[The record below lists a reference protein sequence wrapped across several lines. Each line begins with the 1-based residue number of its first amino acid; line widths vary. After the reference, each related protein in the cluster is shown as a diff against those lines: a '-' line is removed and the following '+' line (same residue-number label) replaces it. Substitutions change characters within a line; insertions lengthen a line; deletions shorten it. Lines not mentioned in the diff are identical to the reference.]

1 MPQRYFLEIAYH
13 GKNYI
18 GWQVQPTGIS
28 VQAKINE
35 AMSLFLRETVNVVG
49 CGRTDTGVHASTFFL
64 HFDADTPLPDD
75 LMNRLNRFLPPDI
88 AVKRLITQIPANT
101 HARFDAIYR
110 AYDYHIHFN
119 KNPFLTEFSFF
130 FPWRPLNMEVIQQA
144 IELLP
149 QYTDFRMFCKTGAGS
164 KTTLCNLY
172 KAEMHLNETN
182 GTLRFHIA
190 ANRFLR
196 GMVRR
201 MGLRD
206 LGTNYDNL
214 AVLRPTWMPAI
225 LCEGAFV
232 MMPDQEALLRTAEFQ
247 EAYALGVVEGV
258 ESYFR
263 GLGAR

>member
-1 MPQRYFLEIAYH
+1 MPQRYFIEIAYH

-35 AMSLFLRETVNVVG
+35 ALSLFLRETINVVG
-49 CGRTDTGVHASTFFL
+49 CGRTDTGVHASSFFL
-64 HFDADTPLPDD
+64 HFDAENPLPDD
-75 LMNRLNRFLPPDI
+75 LMNRLNRYLPPDI
-88 AVKRLITQIPANT
+88 AAKRIITQIPANA
-101 HARFDAIYR
+101 HARFDATYR
-110 AYDYHIHFN
+110 AYDYYIHFN

-130 FPWRPLNMEVIQQA
+130 FPWRPLNLEVMQQA

-172 KAEMHLNETN
+172 KAQMHLNET
-182 GTLRFHIA
+182 GQTLRFHLA

-201 MGLRD
+201 IVGCLLFMGKDKISLQEF
-206 LGTNYDNL
+206 T
-214 AVLRPTWMPAI
+214 
-225 LCEGAFV
+225 EV
-232 MMPDQEALLRTAEFQ
+232 MNGRKSQFPKINISVPPQ
-247 EAYALGVVEGV
+247 
-258 ESYFR
+258 
-263 GLGAR
+263 GLFLSEVRYPYIGEQ

>member
-1 MPQRYFLEIAYH
+1 MSQRYFIEIAYH

-35 AMSLFLRETVNVVG
+35 ALSLFLREPINVVG
-49 CGRTDTGVHASTFFL
+49 CGRTDTGVHASSFFL
-64 HFDADTPLPDD
+64 HFDAENPLPDD
-75 LMNRLNRFLPPDI
+75 LLNRLNRYLPPDI
-88 AVKRLITQIPANT
+88 AAKRIIIQIPANA
-101 HARFDAIYR
+101 HARFDATYR
-110 AYDYHIHFN
+110 AYDYYIHFN

-130 FPWRPLNMEVIQQA
+130 FPWRPLNLEVMQQA

-172 KAEMHLNETN
+172 KAQMHLNETDQ
-182 GTLRFHIA
+182 TLRFHLA

-201 MGLRD
+201 IVGCLLFMGKDKISLQEF
-206 LGTNYDNL
+206 T
-214 AVLRPTWMPAI
+214 
-225 LCEGAFV
+225 EV
-232 MMPDQEALLRTAEFQ
+232 MNGRKSQFPKINISVPPQ
-247 EAYALGVVEGV
+247 
-258 ESYFR
+258 
-263 GLGAR
+263 GLFLSEVRYPYIGEQ

>member
-1 MPQRYFLEIAYH
+1 MPQRYFMEIAYH

-35 AMSLFLRETVNVVG
+35 ALSLFLRQTVNVVG

-64 HFDADTPLPDD
+64 HFEAETPLPED
-75 LMNRLNRFLPPDI
+75 LMNRLNRYLPPDI
-88 AVKRLITQIPANT
+88 AIKRIITQIPDNA
-101 HARFDAIYR
+101 HARFDATYR
-110 AYDYHIHFN
+110 AYNYYIHFN

-130 FPWRPLNMEVIQQA
+130 FPWRPLNIEVMQQA

-172 KAEMHLNETN
+172 KAEMHLNETDQ
-182 GTLRFHIA
+182 TLRFHLA

-201 MGLRD
+201 IVGCLLFMGKDKISLQEFK
-206 LGTNYDNL
+206 
-214 AVLRPTWMPAI
+214 AVMDGRKSQFPKINISVP
-225 LCEGAFV
+225 
-232 MMPDQEALLRTAEFQ
+232 PQ
-247 EAYALGVVEGV
+247 
-258 ESYFR
+258 
-263 GLGAR
+263 GLFLSEVRYPYIGEQ

>member
-1 MPQRYFLEIAYH
+1 MSQRYFIEIAYH

-35 AMSLFLRETVNVVG
+35 ALSLFLREPINVVG
-49 CGRTDTGVHASTFFL
+49 CGRTDTGVHASSFFL
-64 HFDADTPLPDD
+64 HFDAENPLPDD
-75 LMNRLNRFLPPDI
+75 LLNRLNRYLPPDI
-88 AVKRLITQIPANT
+88 AAKRIIIQIPANA
-101 HARFDAIYR
+101 HARFDATYR
-110 AYDYHIHFN
+110 AYDYYIHFN

-130 FPWRPLNMEVIQQA
+130 FPWRPLNLEVMQQA

-172 KAEMHLNETN
+172 KAQMHLNETDQ
-182 GTLRFHIA
+182 TLRFHLA

-201 MGLRD
+201 IVGCLLFMGKDKISLQEF
-206 LGTNYDNL
+206 T
-214 AVLRPTWMPAI
+214 
-225 LCEGAFV
+225 EV
-232 MMPDQEALLRTAEFQ
+232 MNDRKSQFPKINISVPPQ
-247 EAYALGVVEGV
+247 
-258 ESYFR
+258 
-263 GLGAR
+263 GLFLSEVRYPYIGEQ